1 MAAAA
6 EEEDQLWMLLSP
18 YEALWDLQE
27 PALDPT
33 FVYTLR
39 ARYANPLSLSYWDIK
54 HVVTAKTMMS
64 FSCGSCCRPLTS
76 TFQTPVSQSN
86 FSSAITH

>member
-1 MAAAA
+1 
-6 EEEDQLWMLLSP
+6 MLLSP

-27 PALDPT
+27 CGLDPA

-54 HVVTAKTMMS
+54 TCSNSKWGDVIFLRKRLQATD
-64 FSCGSCCRPLTS
+64 
-76 TFQTPVSQSN
+76 TPASQSN
-86 FSSAITH
+86 FSKAITHELTLS